1 MLTGSRQEQ
10 ARRGNMSRPRN
21 KRAKHPRS
29 STGAEKPHN
38 NGLSPESWEKI
49 VRLLISSLE
58 PIAKLI
64 EVISRMR

>member
-1 MLTGSRQEQ
+1 
-10 ARRGNMSRPRN
+10 MSRPRN